1 MRVTD
6 RYSNRLYLG
15 NNNRSLENMLESE
28 NRVLTQKAFLRAS
41 EDSVNANKAM
51 KIRKGLENLDMYDK
65 NLENAKD
72 TFTAAE
78 TNLYHI
84 ADNVYLNVNQKLISV
99 QDTYNDDDLDAI
111 ALELEEMAEEM
122 VKTMNNDFGGRQLFA
137 GTSNNKEPFTVKYFE
152 TDSEGND
159 IMEPVVDEDGN
170 PVYETNEDGTQVL
183 DEDGNPVQKQQPK
196 EISFE
201 ERVHGRSRA
210 EVYFNDRPIN
220 EFTDSSKFNGAGGI
234 YIDVGLGVRYND
246 DGSIVPS
253 TALDISLNGAK
264 LTGCGTDDDN
274 DSLNIIQLT
283 FDAAKAVYNND
294 RSSANRYID
303 KLQKAQST
311 VLSGIAELG
320 IKQNNIEFYTDKNEE
335 YRINLSEQ
343 QKNTEGCDLTEE
355 ITNWTNR
362 EAAYNAALQMGARSV
377 PKSIFEFL

>member
-99 QDTYNDDDLDAI
+99 QDTYNDDNLDAI